1 MNFIQLETVF
11 QRLLRIPDKYTSFNF
26 FKQENLNRQFVNSGF
41 VVVDLPDLDVVIELY
56 QASLGLDKEGADG
69 NQDTGFQNTSFL
81 DNQEKRSKVQSVLLS
96 FSSQLFSTF
105 LNPELQIEAGSFFT
119 KKAKS
124 PSEVGLHHDGCHID
138 ESTRCGMHI
147 WIPLSNSTK
156 DNGTMQVIPYS
167 HRLGLFKR
175 VVADTSVINHYEQF
189 LRSLLKPI
197 ELKKGQVLFFDHALI
212 HLSGSNLTDEDRLAA
227 SFTVSRRPYQ
237 YIYYYPAEKKDWL
250 NLFHVNR
257 EFWVDSRT
265 TEEKIQ
271 GLKPVK
277 LVKKPSGRIPWFKM
291 MALKRLSKA

>member
-124 PSEVGLHHDGCHID
+124 PSDTKMLSPVRRVSWKEVSA
-138 ESTRCGMHI
+138 STYCC
-147 WIPLSNSTK
+147 
-156 DNGTMQVIPYS
+156 VYS
-167 HRLGLFKR
+167 HECA
-175 VVADTSVINHYEQF
+175 VALQSTFI
-189 LRSLLKPI
+189 I
-197 ELKKGQVLFFDHALI
+197 
-212 HLSGSNLTDEDRLAA
+212 
-227 SFTVSRRPYQ
+227 
-237 YIYYYPAEKKDWL
+237 
-250 NLFHVNR
+250 
-257 EFWVDSRT
+257 
-265 TEEKIQ
+265 
-271 GLKPVK
+271 
-277 LVKKPSGRIPWFKM
+277 
-291 MALKRLSKA
+291 